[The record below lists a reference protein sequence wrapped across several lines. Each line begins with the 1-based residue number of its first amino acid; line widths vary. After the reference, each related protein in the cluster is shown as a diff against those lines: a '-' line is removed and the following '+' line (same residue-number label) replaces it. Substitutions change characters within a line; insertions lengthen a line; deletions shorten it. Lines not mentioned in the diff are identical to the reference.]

1 MTDTPSYLAPPHTEV
16 TYLTAEA
23 TPTVVRA
30 AEGVAPHEMAGIF
43 DETFS
48 ALGPGLAEH
57 GITPEGPA
65 FSLHHRTPGA
75 TMTFDV
81 GFPVAEVLDGELE
94 AGGITFLSSNLPGGR
109 IATISHLGGYDG
121 LVQAWQSF
129 MEKVAADG
137 HQPQLPFW
145 EVYVT
150 EPGPD
155 VDPSTLR
162 TDLVTLLAD

>member
-1 MTDTPSYLAPPHTEV
+1 MTETPSYLAEPHTEV
-16 TYLTAEA
+16 TYLTAEE
-23 TPTVVRA
+23 TPTVVRVT
-30 AEGVAPHEMAGIF
+30 EGVAPHEMAGIF

-48 ALGPGLAEH
+48 ALVPGLQQFDVTA
-57 GITPEGPA
+57 TGPA
-65 FSLHHRTPGA
+65 FSLHHRQPGA

-81 GFPVAEVLDGELE
+81 GFPVDKVLNGELE
-94 AGGITFLSSNLPGGR
+94 AGGITFYASRLPAGR

-121 LVQAWQSF
+121 LGQAWQEF
-129 MEKVAADG
+129 MEAVARDG

-162 TDLVTLLAD
+162 TDLVTLLAR